1 MSKNGLPVTDVVGV
15 SVTLG
20 QRRTAGASAGDAYA
34 QAAQVSAVSAANS
47 AAKAS
52 QAELGAVEAAG
63 VVADNAAIASDAANK
78 AEAAAENAQNIA
90 DANTYYTSPTDP
102 DGTIAGIAGTPDGKM
117 FRVAIQDGAGVTI
130 SFNYYKNESG
140 VAKFINSDPSKR
152 FVEHVNDSVVNLNQ
166 RVGIKLY
173 DQTMNVRDYYV
184 VAGGVDAGNIKPTAT
199 APTIVTYYPVA
210 PGQTYRIESPDFR
223 TDFFAMALKVDSNVT
238 GDTLGLLKLSGT
250 GSVREFTVPADSPA
264 KFAFM
269 NVMIT
274 NGGFDITQSVA
285 VQVDVIKQVDG
296 IDIYDQYARE
306 DMLVD
311 SMSLIEDMGG
321 ELYNPLNNKSN
332 YFVRALGANAGNI
345 ESSTGTVL
353 NVFPVTAG
361 TEYTVS
367 ASSFNASYF
376 AMALKVDSNVT
387 GDTLGLLKLS
397 GTGSV
402 RKFTVPADSPAKFA
416 FMNVYLPG
424 PAWDIRTTL
433 SIIGPVQKISALKT
447 YGIVDTRARQL
458 IDEIEGDRNS
468 PIKGESW
475 AVVGD
480 SITAKNFRTN
490 KNYHEYISDNVGGM
504 TVYNYGVSGTGYY
517 GRSGVADTITE
528 NPNYL
533 TVFFGTNDWG
543 QVDNNKPLGAFLD
556 TGTATISGCINT
568 CLLGLITKFYSKKV
582 AVFTPLPRL
591 DNWGSNAA
599 PNAVGYTLEQLS
611 ALIQRYAAHYSI
623 PCLDL
628 YHESNLPV
636 YVPAGNSYYFTYP
649 GGSAPD
655 GLHPND
661 AGHIVMAAKI
671 QAFLESI

>member
-1 MSKNGLPVTDVVGV
+1 MSSKGLPVDDVVG
-15 SVTLG
+15 TDIILG
-20 QRRTAGASAGDAYA
+20 ARSTQQATDEAKSSLSADSAAQSADAAFKFSREAKATVGDAKNYA
-34 QAAQVSAVSAANS
+34 
-47 AAKAS
+47 
-52 QAELGAVEAAG
+52 ER
-63 VVADNAAIASDAANK
+63 

-90 DANTYYTSPTDP
+90 DANTYYTTPSDP
-102 DGTIAGIAGTPDGKM
+102 DGTIAGVSGTPDGKM

-140 VAKFINSDPSKR
+140 FAKFINSDPSKR

-184 VAGGVDAGNIKPTAT
+184 VAGGVDAGKIKKTTT
-199 APTIVTYYPVA
+199 APTIVTYYPVE

-223 TDFFAMALKVDSNVT
+223 ADFFAMALKVDSNLT

-274 NGGFDITQSVA
+274 NGGFDITHSVA

-311 SMSLIEDMGG
+311 SMSLIEETGG
-321 ELYNPLNNKSN
+321 NLFNSINNKSN
-332 YFVRALGANAGNI
+332 YFVRALGINAGNI
-345 ESSTGTVL
+345 EYSSGTVL
-353 NVFPVTAG
+353 NVFPVSAG
-361 TEYTVS
+361 KTYTIN
-367 ASSFNASYF
+367 ASSYASDYF
-376 AMALKVDSNVT
+376 AIALKADNVVTT
-387 GDTLGLLKLS
+387 GPTLGLATIT
-397 GTGSV
+397 GTGDS
-402 RKFTVPADSPAKFA
+402 RSFTVPVDSQANFA
-416 FMNVYLPG
+416 FMNIYLPISG
-424 PAWDIRTTL
+424 WDIRQNL
-433 SIIGPVQKISALKT
+433 SIDGPVQKMAALKA

-458 IDEIEGDRNS
+458 IADMQGAKNS
-468 PIKGESW
+468 PIKGASW
-475 AVVGD
+475 AAIGD
-480 SITAKNFRTN
+480 SITAENFRTK
-490 KNYHEYISDNVGGM
+490 KNYHAYVKENVGGM
-504 TVYNYGVSGTGYY
+504 DVYNYGISGTGYY

-528 NPNYL
+528 NPDYL

-543 QVDNNKPLGAFLD
+543 QVNNSKPLGTFLD

-568 CLLGLITKFYSKKV
+568 CLLGLITKFYSKKI
-582 AVFTPLPRL
+582 AAFTPLPRL

-611 ALIQRYAAHYSI
+611 ALIQRYAVHYSI

-636 YVPAGNSYYFTYP
+636 YIPAGNTYYFTYP

>member
-1 MSKNGLPVTDVVGV
+1 MSSEGLPVDGVVGTEIVLSSRSTQQATDEAKSSLSADSAAQSADAAFKFSREAKAVAVGV
-15 SVTLG
+15 SD
-20 QRRTAGASAGDAYA
+20 DA
-34 QAAQVSAVSAANS
+34 
-47 AAKAS
+47 
-52 QAELGAVEAAG
+52 
-63 VVADNAAIASDAANK
+63 DR

-90 DANTYYTSPTDP
+90 DANTYYTSLTDP

-130 SFNYYKNESG
+130 SFNYYRNESG

-152 FVEHVNDSVVNLNQ
+152 FVEHVNNSVVNLNQ

-173 DQTMNVRDYYV
+173 DQSMNVRDYYV
-184 VAGGVDAGNIKPTAT
+184 VAGGVDAGKIKKTTT
-199 APTIVTYYPVA
+199 APTIVTYYPVE
-210 PGQTYRIESPDFR
+210 PGKTYIIELPDFR
-223 TDFFAMALKVDSNVT
+223 LDYFAITLKVDSNVT

-250 GSVREFTVPADSPA
+250 GSVRNFTVPIDSPA
-264 KFAFM
+264 TFAFM

-274 NGGFDITQSVA
+274 NGGFDITQNVS

-296 IDIYDQYARE
+296 INIYDQYARE
-306 DMLVD
+306 NMLVD
-311 SMSLIEDMGG
+311 SMSLVDDMGG
-321 ELYNPLNNKSN
+321 ELYNSENNNSN
-332 YFVRALGANAGNI
+332 YFVRALGANTGNI
-345 ESSTGTVL
+345 ESSSGTVL
-353 NVFPVTAG
+353 NIFPVSAG
-361 TEYTVS
+361 KTYTIS
-367 ASSFNASYF
+367 ASSFNTNYF
-376 AMALKVDSNVT
+376 AITLKTDGLATGTTIGLVT
-387 GDTLGLLKLS
+387 LS
-397 GTGSV
+397 GAGATRS
-402 RKFTVPADSPAKFA
+402 FSVPADSPAKYA
-416 FMNVYLPG
+416 FMNVYLLG
-424 PAWDIRTTL
+424 PAWDIRPTL
-433 SIIGPVQKISALKT
+433 SIIGPVQKMSALKS
-447 YGIVDTRARQL
+447 YGLVDTRAREL
-458 IDEIEGDRNS
+458 IVEIQGERNS
-468 PIKGESW
+468 PIKGRSW

-504 TVYNYGVSGTGYY
+504 SVYNYGISGTGYY

-528 NPNYL
+528 TPDYL

-543 QVDNNKPLGAFLD
+543 LIDNNKPLGSFLD
-556 TGTATISGCINT
+556 IGTATISGCINT
-568 CLLGLITKFYSKKV
+568 CLLDLSTKFFSKKI

-591 DNWGSNAA
+591 ENWGSNAA

-611 ALIQRYAAHYSI
+611 ELITRYAAHYSI

-628 YHESNLPV
+628 YHVANLPV
-636 YVPAGNSYYFTYP
+636 YVPAANSYYFTYP

>member
-1 MSKNGLPVTDVVGV
+1 MSSEGLPVDGVIGTDIV
-15 SVTLG
+15 LG
-20 QRRTAGASAGDAYA
+20 ARSTQQATDEAKSSLSADS
-34 QAAQVSAVSAANS
+34 AAQSADAAFKFSRQAKEAVSGADS
-47 AAKAS
+47 AA
-52 QAELGAVEAAG
+52 ER
-63 VVADNAAIASDAANK
+63 

-90 DANTYYTSPTDP
+90 DANTYYITPEDP

-140 VAKFINSDPSKR
+140 TAKFINSDPSKR

-184 VAGGVDAGNIKPTAT
+184 VAGGVDAGKIKPTAT
-199 APTIVTYYPVA
+199 SPTIVTYYPVES
-210 PGQTYRIESPDFR
+210 GQTYRIESPDFR
-223 TDFFAMALKVDSNVT
+223 GDYFAIALKVDSNVT

-274 NGGFDITQSVA
+274 NGGFDITQSVT

-296 IDIYDQYARE
+296 INIYDKYARE
-306 DMLVD
+306 YMLD
-311 SMSLIEDMGG
+311 DNISLIEDDSGQI
-321 ELYNPLNNKSN
+321 YNILNNRAG
-332 YFVRALGANAGNI
+332 YYVRATGANAGDI
-345 ESSTGTVL
+345 LPLTGTVL
-353 NVFPVTAG
+353 NTFPISAG
-361 TEYTVS
+361 KTYTIQ
-367 ASSFNASYF
+367 ASSFEPNYF
-376 AMALKVDSNVT
+376 AVTLKNDNQVT
-387 GDTLGLLKLS
+387 GPTLGLVTLT
-397 GTGSV
+397 GTGNTRS
-402 RKFTVPADSPAKFA
+402 FTVPSGSAAKFA

-424 PAWDIRTTL
+424 PPWDIRPTL
-433 SIIGPVQKISALKT
+433 SIVGPVQKMSALKS
-447 YGIVDTRARQL
+447 YGLIDTRARDL
-458 IDEIEGDRNS
+458 IAEIDGQKNS
-468 PIKGESW
+468 PIKGKSW
-475 AVVGD
+475 AAIGD
-480 SITAKNFRTN
+480 SITAENFRTK
-490 KNYHEYISDNVGGM
+490 KNYHAYVKENVGGM
-504 TVYNYGVSGTGYY
+504 DVYNYGISGTGYY

-528 NPNYL
+528 NPDYL

-543 QVDNNKPLGAFLD
+543 QIDNNKPLGAFLD

-582 AVFTPLPRL
+582 AVFTPLPRSN
-591 DNWGSNAA
+591 NWGSNAA